1 MKETWYKIMFGLIKK
16 MFIALLSGIVSSSN
30 RTKFAL
36 LHNQKCMIQ
45 PFLINLNP
53 NEHSQEFH

>member
-1 MKETWYKIMFGLIKK
+1 MFGLIKK

-30 RTKFAL
+30 RTKFAS